1 MQLGGRKAQSTE
13 PGSAAVRPRD
23 RLLFHRLV
31 EALLVMIAADLSRP
45 AHAGTIITANLPAN
59 EVIINISGTQDG
71 SANYSGVNQAF
82 WYEPFSTLGAAS
94 LLEYTMQPGTFGFRV
109 IDPAD
114 ASQMFPSLT
123 STQLSQIYTDW
134 TYNSPWVTDYLVF
147 DGSAATNSSV
157 YQLFDGAFSNT
168 NGVNWLTY
176 SDAAAAYAGAI
187 TNGFYNLI
195 RPGPAGR
202 SGTNYT
208 TSYTF
213 RTAETLIFAVPDY
226 DLGDNSG
233 GVSVLIAPAAPIV
246 PPLLAVSGS
255 QGFVM
260 LTWPT
265 NANGFFLEVNSN
277 LVANQWNTVT
287 NTPVI
292 QDTNYVVTLPSDFN
306 QRLFRLYYY

>member
-1 MQLGGRKAQSTE
+1 M
-13 PGSAAVRPRD
+13 V
-23 RLLFHRLV
+23 V
-31 EALLVMIAADLSRP
+31 VAADLSRP
-45 AHAGTIITANLPAN
+45 ALAGTIITANLPAN
-59 EVIINISGTQDG
+59 DVIINISGTQDG
-71 SANYSGVNQAF
+71 SADYSGANQAF

-114 ASQMFPSLT
+114 AAQMFPSLT
-123 STQLSQIYTDW
+123 STQLSQMYTAW
-134 TYNSPWVTDYLVF
+134 TFNSPWVTDYLVF
-147 DGSAATNSSV
+147 DSSAATNSSV

-202 SGTNYT
+202 SGTNYI

-255 QGFVM
+255 QGLVM
-260 LTWPT
+260 LSWPT

-277 LVANQWNTVT
+277 LVATGWNTVT
-287 NTPVI
+287 NIPAI
-292 QDTNYVVTLPSDFN
+292 LNTNYVVTLPADFN
-306 QRLFRLYYY
+306 HRLFRLYYY